1 MIVYRKQ
8 LLTERQGNLQCVRD
22 DGIRIEKD
30 VIMTVVVDLGVAHL
44 HMIILDFLLLMLILF
59 AYIMIR
65 KMLCGCAVC

>member
-1 MIVYRKQ
+1 M
-8 LLTERQGNLQCVRD
+8 RD

-44 HMIILDFLLLMLILF
+44 HMIILDFLLLMLILS